1 MNKDMDTNAEPVAD
15 IKQRKPR
22 RTKADLEKAIRNAA
36 ENLIKNN
43 GFSDTLV
50 TDIMK
55 EAEIEPVVFY
65 NRYKNIDEFYEEFV
79 KSCDYWFS
87 DVMEE
92 SSQGENLLDDL
103 YNMMCSLLSELSGK
117 SVMLEL
123 LRWEIA
129 QGNSITNATAQL
141 REKSTLPLAG
151 KYLNHYFGADVDII
165 AWASILISGIYY
177 LCLHKDRSEF
187 CGIDVGKPEH
197 VERLKKTLR
206 CIIDQLR
213 YLLEKRTEK
222 QRFAYNLQQHGVSKE
237 IIQKCLEL

>member
-1 MNKDMDTNAEPVAD
+1 MDKNIADAAESR
-15 IKQRKPR
+15 QRKPR
-22 RTKADLEKAIRNAA
+22 RTKADLENGIKNAA
-36 ENLIKNN
+36 EKLVKNN

-65 NRYKNIDEFYEEFV
+65 NRYKNIEEFYKEFV
-79 KSCDYWFS
+79 KAYDYWFS

-92 SSQGENLLDDL
+92 SSKGENLLDDL
-103 YNMMCSLLSELSGK
+103 YNMMCSLLTELSGK

-123 LRWEIA
+123 LRWEVA
-129 QGNSITNATAQL
+129 QGNDVTNSTAQL

-151 KYLNHYFGADVDII
+151 KYLNHYFGADVDVI
-165 AWASILISGIYY
+165 AWSSILISGIYY

-187 CGIDVGKPEH
+187 CGIDVNKPEH
-197 VERLKKTLR
+197 VDRLKKSLR

-222 QRFAYNLQQHGVSKE
+222 QRFAANLRRYGVSEETIRKS
-237 IIQKCLEL
+237 LE